1 VKFLF
6 CVYYRNIFWVFEE
19 SWWLM
24 LKRAFEK
31 SGSGFNGGVV
41 ALLVFFEGYNEDERK

>member
-1 VKFLF
+1 
-6 CVYYRNIFWVFEE
+6 
-19 SWWLM
+19 M

-41 ALLVFFEGYNEDERK
+41 ALLVFFFEEEDNKDERK